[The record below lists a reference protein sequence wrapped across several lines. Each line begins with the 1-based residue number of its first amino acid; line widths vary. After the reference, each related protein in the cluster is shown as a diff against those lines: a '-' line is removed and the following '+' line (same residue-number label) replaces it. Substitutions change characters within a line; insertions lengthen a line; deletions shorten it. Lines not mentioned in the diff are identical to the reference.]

1 MEPEDN
7 VTQKEQPI
15 RIIFPKLYKHIA
27 SELEEIHI
35 HPYDIQANIQ
45 GEGSSYRV
53 ILHYGDGFAH
63 TESQLFTAAAIDQL
77 NQELTA
83 FIKETGETIKQVMI
97 ADYFKMMKI

>member
-1 MEPEDN
+1 MEPEEKG
-7 VTQKEQPI
+7 TQKEQSI
-15 RIIFPKLYKHIA
+15 RVLFPKLYKHIA

-45 GEGSSYRV
+45 DVGPSYRV

-63 TESQLFTAAAIDQL
+63 TESQLFTADAINQL
-77 NQELTA
+77 STELTT
-83 FIKETGETIKQVMI
+83 FIKETGEMIKQVMI